1 MSNQSSQST
10 QSRPARGKAT
20 PARRRANDETRPTP
34 SPTAPTPSTRA
45 ARPDTAALD
54 AQRALL
60 ADPATIATGA
70 KPPAPVARPAARPP
84 ARKRSVA
91 AKPTAAAKPR
101 RAPARA
107 PEAIRTASPA
117 RHEPPSTQPARPTQP
132 TSPATARPIARTALL
147 DATRAQRLA
156 REARLRER
164 DSREALARA
173 REALEGLPAAAP
185 ATSTRCAP
193 SAGPTSPAQWQ
204 RHPLAPIPPTSPA
217 VAPALA
223 PNEPAAPL
231 LARTTPPA
239 AERALAA
246 ELREARAT
254 LAIAR
259 ETTQIQR
266 DELARLRSALA
277 QAASAPTPASAA
289 EPTELL
295 ERLARLSDRVQQLE
309 IDLDHR
315 ERERAQLIEALAMGE
330 REQAERDRRLAAL
343 QDRYDVQEQALDQ
356 ARRQSELERR
366 RHTEAQATLDRLRAA
381 LRGIEGEPPSVSES
395 LARDPSAE
403 PAPTPRSAAPEPQL
417 SPALSPVAPSPLPAT
432 VVVVQTSPASE
443 PARPRTGGLFRTP
456 IFERWRESQIRRHFG
471 PLGLETASDLLRDP
485 LARRQRPGG
494 KGLPIL
500 LLGAGVAAKARSLRE
515 DLMRGGSPRFALHV
529 ADPLSPGAVEL
540 PAMEGL
546 DESPQSHRAPES
558 AGELERLVREV
569 EPAVIVVRDFLT
581 AQREVESW
589 LEVLRGASDAGA
601 CLVLLEETGRG
612 AVVPGDEIEAI
623 GQRIWELLP
632 ERYTRD
638 PVTETPVASYREAF
652 ARRVAPP
659 RNGLLGAL
667 RSRFE
672 LELCAQF
679 GFLAEAFVSGPIAGC
694 FDAEAARD
702 RRFLEQITD
711 LDDRRVEAGSTAAL
725 HLIARVDPLA
735 PR

>member
-1 MSNQSSQST
+1 MATRTVSSAEHE
-10 QSRPARGKAT
+10 P
-20 PARRRANDETRPTP
+20 
-34 SPTAPTPSTRA
+34 APTR
-45 ARPDTAALD
+45 
-54 AQRALL
+54 
-60 ADPATIATGA
+60 
-70 KPPAPVARPAARPP
+70 
-84 ARKRSVA
+84 
-91 AKPTAAAKPR
+91 
-101 RAPARA
+101 
-107 PEAIRTASPA
+107 
-117 RHEPPSTQPARPTQP
+117 STQPAQP
-132 TSPATARPIARTALL
+132 APPATAGPIARTALL

-173 REALEGLPAAAP
+173 REVLEGPPASVP
-185 ATSTRCAP
+185 ASSTRRAP
-193 SAGPTSPAQWQ
+193 SAVPTSSSQWQ
-204 RHPLAPIPPTSPA
+204 RHPLAPIPPTQPA
-217 VAPALA
+217 VAPTIA
-223 PNEPAAPL
+223 PHEPAAPL
-231 LARTTPPA
+231 LVRSTPPA

-266 DELARLRSALA
+266 DELARLRGALA
-277 QAASAPTPASAA
+277 QATSAPMPAPAA
-289 EPTELL
+289 EPTERL
-295 ERLARLSDRVQQLE
+295 EQLARLSERVQQLE

-315 ERERAQLIEALAMGE
+315 ERERAQLIEALATSE

-381 LRGIEGEPPSVSES
+381 LRGIEGEPPSSS
-395 LARDPSAE
+395 GDLARDPSAE
-403 PAPTPRSAAPEPQL
+403 PAPTPRYATPESLSSAL
-417 SPALSPVAPSPLPAT
+417 SPAAPAT
-432 VVVVQTSPASE
+432 SPAAVVVVQTSPASE

-471 PLGLETASDLLRDP
+471 PLGLETTGDLLRDP

-494 KGLPIL
+494 KPLPIL
-500 LLGAGVAAKARSLRE
+500 LVGAGVAAKARSLRE
-515 DLMRGGSPRFALHV
+515 DLMRSGSPRFALHV

-546 DESPQSHRAPES
+546 DESPQSHCAPES
-558 AGELERLVREV
+558 AGELERLVREL

-601 CLVLLEETGRG
+601 CIILLEETGRG
-612 AVVPGDEIEAI
+612 AVAPGDEIEAI

-694 FDAEAARD
+694 FDADAARD